1 MLLKV
6 IITQQQQQQKRSFTM
21 IRIKKG
27 SFTAEHKTFADA
39 LRDAG
44 LYNGSINAAKAKR
57 RLELNGFE
65 VEETEES
72 DGGGRSQDSQEQ
84 QSSETKGQQ
93 QESSQ
98 SQEEQ
103 ERQEEKKQE
112 EKPEKKQEE
121 KKETKQ
127 EQKQEEIPDF
137 LKPFLK
143 AIERNITAK
152 MAEEAETAKNV
163 DQETVNNLI
172 NEALKNYDFQGSG
185 KEITIKKPDG
195 SKTHIGKQHKQFEKL
210 LANAACR
217 NNVLLVGPAGTG
229 KTHASKSVSEAL
241 ELEFWYNAISGQS
254 TMSQFFGYTD
264 ANGKY
269 ITTAFREAYENGGV
283 YLLDEFD
290 AGNPNI
296 LTSLNAAIANG
307 LASFPDGMIKAHED
321 FICIA
326 AANTYGTGATAE
338 YNGRNRLDAAT
349 LDRFA
354 VIEWGYDEELE
365 MEIAKDKAWCAF
377 VQTVRRAVSELQGI
391 KAVISPRA
399 MQMGE
404 KLLAYGLSKKDVM
417 QMTVF
422 KGMTE
427 KDVRMI
433 QEKMKGFEKAAA

>member
-1 MLLKV
+1 M
-6 IITQQQQQQKRSFTM
+6 T

-27 SFTAEHKTFADA
+27 GFTAEHSTYANA
-39 LRDAG
+39 LRDAN
-44 LYNGSINAAKAKR
+44 LHNGSINAAKAKR
-57 RLELNGFE
+57 RLELNGYE
-65 VEETEES
+65 VEEIEEEQEK
-72 DGGGRSQDSQEQ
+72 SQKQEDMFK
-84 QSSETKGQQ
+84 ETKN
-93 QESSQ
+93 

-103 ERQEEKKQE
+103 QENEEQEEQNEEEQEEEKEEPKKEEPKQE
-112 EKPEKKQEE
+112 K
-121 KKETKQ
+121 KKE
-127 EQKQEEIPDF
+127 EQKERKQEEIPDF
-137 LKPFLK
+137 LKPFLR
-143 AIERNITAK
+143 AIEQNITAK
-152 MAEEAETAKNV
+152 LANEAETAKTI
-163 DQETVNNLI
+163 DQEVINDLV
-172 NEALKNYDFQGSG
+172 NEALKNADFKGSG

-195 SKTHIGKQHKQFEKL
+195 VKKNIGKQHKQFEKL

-254 TMSQFFGYTD
+254 TMSQFFGYMD
-264 ANGKY
+264 ATGKY
-269 ITTAFREAYENGGV
+269 ITTAFREAYEKGGV

-290 AGNPNI
+290 AGNANI

-307 LASFPDGMIKAHED
+307 LASFPDGMIKAHPD
-321 FICIA
+321 FVCIA
-326 AANTYGTGATAE
+326 AANTYGTGATSE

-365 MEIAKDKAWCAF
+365 MELANNKNWCTF
-377 VQTVRRAVSELQGI
+377 IQTVRRAVQELQGI

-404 KLLAYGLSKKDVM
+404 KLIAYGLKEKEVM
-417 QMTVF
+417 EMTVF

-427 KDVRMI
+427 KDIRMI
-433 QEKMKGFEKAAA
+433 HEKIKSFEKAAA